1 MRLRDSLGAL
11 GERQFFLLFSGQALS
26 FLGDGMV
33 GVALAFAVLDLTGSA
48 TDLGYVLAARMLPLM
63 GVVLLGGVIADRLSR
78 RAVMVA
84 ADVARFGS
92 QAILA
97 ALLLAGHASVW
108 QVALLQVVHGAASG
122 FFYPASTAFVP
133 MAVSAERLQQANSLL
148 GLAKSAGNIAGP
160 ALAGILVVAAS
171 PGWAIAVDAAT
182 FGLSAAFLVAM
193 RVPRQAPLPSRSFT
207 QDLREGWGEFR
218 SRTWLWV
225 IVLAASL
232 VNLLYATVTV
242 LGPKVAEDELGGAG
256 AWALIVTLS
265 GVGSVAGGLVAL
277 RLRSDRPLFVGSAA
291 LACFCLTP
299 FALAL
304 VLPVWAIVLTGF
316 LGGAGVSLFVALWET
331 TLQRH
336 VPAASLSRVSAYD
349 AFGSLTLYPLG
360 LAIAGPLAVVLGT
373 SETLW
378 LAGACILAVTTAVL
392 AVRDV
397 RSLPPRPD
405 PVPSMEPP

>member
-48 TDLGYVLAARMLPLM
+48 ADLGYVLAARMLPLM
-63 GVVLLGGVIADRLSR
+63 GVVLLGGVVADRLSR

-108 QVALLQVVHGAASG
+108 QIALLQVVHGAASG
-122 FFYPASTAFVP
+122 FFYPASTAYVP

-242 LGPKVAEDELGGAG
+242 LGPKVAEDDLGGAG

-360 LAIAGPLAVVLGT
+360 LAIAGPVAAVLGT

>member
-48 TDLGYVLAARMLPLM
+48 ADLGYVLAARMLPLM
-63 GVVLLGGVIADRLSR
+63 GVVLLGGVVADRLSR

-108 QVALLQVVHGAASG
+108 QIALLQVVHGAASG
-122 FFYPASTAFVP
+122 FFYPASTAYVP
-133 MAVSAERLQQANSLL
+133 MAVTAERLQQANSLL
-148 GLAKSAGNIAGP
+148 GLVKSAGNIAGP

-182 FGLSAAFLVAM
+182 FGLSATFLVAM

-242 LGPKVAEDELGGAG
+242 LGPKVAEDDLGGAG

-316 LGGAGVSLFVALWET
+316 LAGAGVSLFVALWET

-360 LAIAGPLAVVLGT
+360 LALAGPVAAVLGT
-373 SETLW
+373 SATLW

-397 RSLPPRPD
+397 RSLPPRPA

>member
-1 MRLRDSLGAL
+1 
-11 GERQFFLLFSGQALS
+11 
-26 FLGDGMV
+26 
-33 GVALAFAVLDLTGSA
+33 
-48 TDLGYVLAARMLPLM
+48 
-63 GVVLLGGVIADRLSR
+63 
-78 RAVMVA
+78 MVA

-193 RVPRQAPLPSRSFT
+193 RVPRQAPSPSRSFT

-360 LAIAGPLAVVLGT
+360 LALAGPVAAVLGT
-373 SETLW
+373 SATLW